1 MSIRNL
7 DAIFAPRSIA
17 LIGASTRPNSVGAVL
32 GRNLLRGGFTGPI
45 LPVHPREAAIEGVLA
60 YRNVASLPV
69 APDLAVLATPPDTL
83 PGLIAELG
91 ARGTRA
97 AVVLTAGFG
106 ELEGNQG
113 HALQQAMLD
122 AARPNLLRI
131 VGPNCLGV
139 MTPRAGVNATFA
151 HLPAQDGEIAFVTQS
166 GAMAVAVL
174 DWAVP
179 RKIGFSTLVSVGG
192 MADVDFGDLLDFLAL
207 DGRTRAILLY
217 VEAVTHARKFMSAA
231 RAAARM
237 KPVIVV
243 KTGRFAEGAKAAK
256 SHTGALAG
264 ADDVHDA
271 AFRRAG
277 MLRVWDMDELF
288 DAAATLASLPAQR
301 GDRLAILTN
310 GGGPGVLATDAVI
323 GMGGKLAA
331 LAPETLAQ
339 LDTVLPRTWSR
350 GNPVDI
356 IGDADGARYAK
367 ALEALLGDPGVDALL
382 IANCPT
388 AIASSLDAAKAVIE
402 ALGRPAPAA
411 RKPNVLATWL
421 GEETATAARRVLA
434 SARIPT
440 YDTPE
445 RAVRAFMHL
454 VRYRQN
460 QDLLMETPRAS
471 AEDAP
476 DRNMA
481 RAAIERALAA
491 GTEWLTS
498 EDARAVAEAYRIP
511 TVTTLQ
517 AKDAAEAGAIAARIR
532 RPVALKI
539 RSPDI
544 VHKSDIGG
552 VALNLENAERVE
564 RVAAEMLAR
573 VGAAQPKARIDGFTV
588 QEMIDRPA
596 SLELIAGLTDDP
608 VFGPVVLFGHGGI
621 AVEAIGDRALELP
634 PLNLTLARA
643 QMERTRVWRLM
654 QGFRNRKPVAIDQVA
669 SALVRVGQIA
679 ADHPEI
685 VELDLNPLL
694 ADADGVIALDVRVR
708 VRPAKTTG
716 DARLAI
722 KPYPR
727 ALERTIAIRD
737 GATLRLRPIRPE
749 DEPALQDL
757 VRSMTPE
764 DRRMRF
770 FAPLRDLS
778 HEFAAR
784 LTQID
789 YDREMALIA
798 QAPGDAAILGVARI
812 AADPD
817 NVRAEYAVAVRSDW
831 KGRGLGYA
839 LMQAIIEV
847 ARRRGTQEIFGDV
860 LAENRAML
868 AMSAGLGFTA
878 KVIADQPEIVRV
890 TLRLSDG

>member
-17 LIGASTRPNSVGAVL
+17 LIGASTRASSVGAVL
-32 GRNLLRGGFTGPI
+32 ARNLLRGGFKGPI

-60 YRNVASLPV
+60 YRDIAGLPL

-91 ARGTRA
+91 SRGTRA

-106 ELEGNQG
+106 ELEGG
-113 HALQQAMLD
+113 HGSALQQAMLD
-122 AARPNLLRI
+122 AARPHLLRI

-151 HLPAQDGEIAFVTQS
+151 HLPARDGEIALVTQS

-179 RKIGFSTLVSVGG
+179 RGIGFSTLVSVGG

-243 KTGRFAEGAKAAK
+243 KAGRFAEGARAAK

-277 MLRVWDMDELF
+277 MLRVWDIDELF
-288 DAAATLASLPAQR
+288 DAAATLASVPAQR
-301 GDRLAILTN
+301 GERLAILTN
-310 GGGPGVLATDAVI
+310 GGGPGVLATDALI
-323 GMGGKLAA
+323 AGGGTLAA
-331 LAPETLAQ
+331 LAPETLAR
-339 LDTVLPRTWSR
+339 LDDDLPRTWSR

-367 ALEALLGDPGVDALL
+367 ALTTLLDDPGVDALL
-382 IANCPT
+382 VANCPT
-388 AIASSLDAAKAVIE
+388 AIASSLDAAKAVIAALAPRE
-402 ALGRPAPAA
+402 AGQR
-411 RKPNVLATWL
+411 RPNVLATWL
-421 GEETATAARRVLA
+421 GEETATAARRLLA
-434 SARIPT
+434 GARIPS

-454 VRYRQN
+454 VRYRRN
-460 QDLLMETPRAS
+460 QDLLMETPR
-471 AEDAP
+471 P
-476 DRNMA
+476 
-481 RAAIERALAA
+481 AAIDPPDIAAARQAIGRTLESGAEWLAPSDARDLAA
-491 GTEWLTS
+491 
-498 EDARAVAEAYRIP
+498 AYRIP
-511 TVTTLQ
+511 IVATLH
-517 AKDAAEAGAIAARIR
+517 AADPAEARAIAARIG

-544 VHKSDIGG
+544 VHKSDLGG
-552 VALNLENAERVE
+552 VALNLEGPERVE
-564 RVAAEMLAR
+564 RVADEMLAR
-573 VGAAQPKARIDGFTV
+573 VRAARPAARIEGFIV

-596 SLELIAGLTDDP
+596 ALELIAGLSDDP

-643 QMERTRVWRLM
+643 QMQRTRVWRLM
-654 QGFRNRKPVAIDQVA
+654 QGFRNRKAVAVDLVA
-669 SALVRVGQIA
+669 DALVRIGQIA
-679 ADHPEI
+679 ADHPEV

-694 ADADGVIALDVRVR
+694 ADADGVVALDIRVR
-708 VRPAKTTG
+708 VHAAAAPG

-727 ALERTIAIRD
+727 ALERAIALRD
-737 GATLRLRPIRPE
+737 GTALRLRPIRPE
-749 DEPALQDL
+749 DEPALQDF
-757 VRSMTPE
+757 VRAMTPE

-770 FAPLRDLS
+770 FAPIQELS

-798 QAPGDAAILGVARI
+798 RAPDDPAILGVARI

-817 NVRAEYAVAVRSDW
+817 NLRAEYAVAVRSDW
-831 KGRGLGYA
+831 KARGLGYA
-839 LMQAIIEV
+839 LMQAIIDV
-847 ARRRGTQEIFGDV
+847 ARRRGTSEIFGDV
-860 LAENRAML
+860 LVENRAML
-868 AMSAGLGFTA
+868 ALCAELGFTRSVLA
-878 KVIADQPEIVRV
+878 ESPEIVRV
-890 TLRLSDG
+890 SLRLS